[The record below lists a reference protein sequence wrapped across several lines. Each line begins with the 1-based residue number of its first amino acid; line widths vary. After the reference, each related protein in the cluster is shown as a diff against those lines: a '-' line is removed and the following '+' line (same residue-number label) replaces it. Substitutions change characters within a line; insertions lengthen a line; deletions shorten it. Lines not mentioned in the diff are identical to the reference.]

1 MLTKMNVTIEIKL
14 NMKIFADCNLDLQN
28 QKQRHVYSG
37 WCRADS
43 S

>member
-1 MLTKMNVTIEIKL
+1 MNIIIEIEL
-14 NMKIFADCNLDLQN
+14 NLNIFADCNLVVQK